1 MPISTEHTQN
11 PNSTQTTVHLQWIR
25 DAQTT
30 LKCTVNVIDP
40 LVADV
45 LKSYTL
51 VQLPDN
57 TVAVY
62 QGQTCCA
69 HSNGLNQ
76 GRKLKV
82 VLRNLAFCLM

>member
-11 PNSTQTTVHLQWIR
+11 PDSTHTTVQLQWIR

-30 LKCTVNVIDP
+30 IKCTVDVIDP

-45 LKSYTL
+45 LSSFTL

-62 QGQTCCA
+62 QGHTCYA

-76 GRKLKV
+76 GKKLKA
-82 VLRNLAFCLM
+82 VLRNLATCLM